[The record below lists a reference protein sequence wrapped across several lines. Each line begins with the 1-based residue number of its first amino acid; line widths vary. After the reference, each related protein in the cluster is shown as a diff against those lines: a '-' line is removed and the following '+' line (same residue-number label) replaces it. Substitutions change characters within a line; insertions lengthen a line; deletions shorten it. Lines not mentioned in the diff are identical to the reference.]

1 MELNKIYNE
10 DCLVGMKKIPSKAI
24 DLIVSDPP
32 YIIDNSGGVFMLMTI
47 KVM

>member
-10 DCLVGMKKIPSKAI
+10 DCLVGMKKIPSKDI

-32 YIIDNSGGVFMLMTI
+32 YIIDNSGGVFTPMTI
-47 KVM
+47 KDT

>member
-10 DCLVGMKKIPSKAI
+10 DCLAGMKKIPSKAI

-32 YIIDNSGGVFMLMTI
+32 YIIDNSGGEFTPMTI
-47 KVM
+47 KAM

>member
-10 DCLVGMKKIPSKAI
+10 DCLVGIKKIPSKTI

-32 YIIDNSGGVFMLMTI
+32 YIIDNSGGVFTPI
-47 KVM
+47 TTKAT

>member
-1 MELNKIYNE
+1 MELNKIHNE

-32 YIIDNSGGVFMLMTI
+32 YIIDNSGGVFTPMTI
-47 KVM
+47 KAT

>member
-10 DCLVGMKKIPSKAI
+10 DSKTI

-47 KVM
+47 KAM